1 MLYDNGEY
9 LVVDFM
15 TTIKE
20 NTSQY
25 LVFTHQKINDGQ
37 EYPYFPL

>member
-15 TTIKE
+15 TTIRG

-25 LVFTHQKINDGQ
+25 LVFTHQKIIDGQ
-37 EYPYFPL
+37 EYSYFPL